1 MSKKNK
7 IILATVVAMVAMI
20 GVFLLFVAGVLKVP
34 SIDLKPT
41 TKVTITD
48 GVAVPGQLEYEIEI
62 PDTDTYSMYAGW
74 EAEKPGLLTGCRI
87 LNEAGEL
94 VNAFTAESMTMS
106 QAEVELQEGTYTVQL
121 RFLTSSEAVKAF
133 FEEYGVVRE
142 EMDVPYEEEDPY
154 AYAQNGT
161 WNMTYEFRWMEKDAP
176 LTVGMVLGLLLG
188 LMLVVLL
195 LTVTKKGEDT
205 RCKFDERQELL
216 RGRGFKYGFFAML
229 ISLFVLYILGGMD
242 MISPWLAENQ
252 LGVILVVG
260 MVVCICYCIW
270 NDAYFALNENRT
282 MLVVVFIAAGLINL
296 GLGIGGIVKSISAN
310 AAEHIVSQPFSS
322 MNLLVGIMFVIIA
335 VALLAKKVLK
345 DGKDE

>member
-7 IILATVVAMVAMI
+7 IILATVVAMAAMI
-20 GVFLLFVAGVLKVP
+20 GVSLLFVAGVLKVP
-34 SIDLKPT
+34 TIDLNPAI
-41 TKVTITD
+41 KVTITD

-106 QAEVELQEGTYTVQL
+106 QGEVELQEGTYTVQFC
-121 RFLTSSEAVKAF
+121 FLTSPEAVKTF
-133 FEEYGVVRE
+133 FKEYDVVRE

-154 AYAQNGT
+154 EYAQNGT
-161 WNMTYEFRWMEKDAP
+161 WNMIYEFRWMEKDAP

-282 MLVVVFIAAGLINL
+282 MLVVIFIAAGLSNL

-310 AAEHIVSQPFSS
+310 AAEHIVSQPYSG